1 MTDPRNRYF
10 SRALVN
16 RVWKTLI
23 GRGFVE
29 PVDDF
34 RVDNKPVMPEAL
46 NYLCEEFVA
55 SDYDLRTL
63 VRLIVTSDVYQRAHA
78 PANADEPTR
87 VQAGNSIAGNAGPAH
102 DCRITLRQRCD
113 RGPLV

>member
-1 MTDPRNRYF
+1 M
-10 SRALVN
+10 N

-34 RVDNKPVMPEAL
+34 RDDNLPAL
-46 NYLCEEFVA
+46 AQSLDFLAEEFVA

-63 VRLIVTSDVYQRAHA
+63 VRLIVSSDAYQRAHA

-87 VQAGNSIAGNAGPAH
+87 WSWRFNCWPP
-102 DCRITLRQRCD
+102 RCD
-113 RGPLV
+113 ACTPNRCTTAS